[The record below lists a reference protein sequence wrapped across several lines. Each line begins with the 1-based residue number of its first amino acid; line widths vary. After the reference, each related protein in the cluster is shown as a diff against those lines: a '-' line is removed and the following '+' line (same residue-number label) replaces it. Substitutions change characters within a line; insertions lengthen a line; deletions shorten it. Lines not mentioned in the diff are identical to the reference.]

1 MHPVLNYI
9 IAAAA
14 TAALT
19 AACSSNRNATAN
31 GTSTEQLPEASTL
44 RITPSAEGPV
54 APRRPAIP
62 APKATIYKTAGDY
75 LDNVPVQL
83 SADGQLMSFPAPT
96 DIPAN
101 PVPVRLDG
109 GWLLS
114 PMGVN
119 DNTVFTTYTYAEY
132 RALTASPS
140 PEALLKA
147 VIPGSRVTITT
158 RIPMTTAEALAD
170 PAAVNR
176 LLSTPQQEKP

>member
-19 AACSSNRNATAN
+19 AGCSSNRNA
-31 GTSTEQLPEASTL
+31 TSTEQLPEASTL

-62 APKATIYKTAGDY
+62 APKATLYKTAGDY

-83 SADGQLMSFPAPT
+83 AADGQLMSFPAPT

-132 RALTASPS
+132 RALAAPPS

-176 LLSTPQQEKP
+176 LLSTPTDN